1 MEQKRRAESCAGGA
15 VITIRSW
22 FGFFEAIALRREMP
36 GELLACVL
44 GMSQCRGRYG
54 FGAEVGRG

>member
-1 MEQKRRAESCAGGA
+1 M
-15 VITIRSW
+15 ITIRSW

-44 GMSQCRGRYG
+44 GMPQCRGRYG
-54 FGAEVGRG
+54 FGAEVGRA